1 MDTILSVQPKEGGGG
16 GGETR
21 ESIVYQ
27 LADDMLRKLP
37 PKYVSFEV
45 REALNRLG
53 ALLPMNIFF
62 RYAIHLSTHL
72 HSIQLCEYFINFITQ
87 YANTYPQTPKARAR
101 SNAKSNLRSLRFFM
115 QFKTCHR
122 WNDSDEPEFACKSRC
137 DVRCSYTGK
146 MDEGQFE
153 RSNYEAV
160 AK

>member
-1 MDTILSVQPKEGGGG
+1 MSVQPKEGGGG

-62 RYAIHLSTHL
+62 RYAIYFVDSNFLTATEL
-72 HSIQLCEYFINFITQ
+72 HPMQSSEYFINLIIQFIDTC
-87 YANTYPQTPKARAR
+87 ALCMCMDSIDTITEG
-101 SNAKSNLRSLRFFM
+101 KSS
-115 QFKTCHR
+115 T
-122 WNDSDEPEFACKSRC
+122 ECK
-137 DVRCSYTGK
+137 K
-146 MDEGQFE
+146 
-153 RSNYEAV
+153 
-160 AK
+160 

>member
-1 MDTILSVQPKEGGGG
+1 MQPKEGGGG

-62 RYAIHLSTHL
+62 RYAIHSTTHL
-72 HSIQLCEYFINFITQ
+72 HSIQSFEYFINFITQ
-87 YANTYPQTPKARAR
+87 CANTHMDSFGTNTKG
-101 SNAKSNLRSLRFFM
+101 KSSI
-115 QFKTCHR
+115 
-122 WNDSDEPEFACKSRC
+122 ECK
-137 DVRCSYTGK
+137 
-146 MDEGQFE
+146 E
-153 RSNYEAV
+153 
-160 AK
+160 